1 MINVQ
6 DLLEKVFDSR
16 RSEGERLSYAL
27 KLLENEYCP
36 FDCDNCHSDTC
47 PCDRLGC
54 AGAK

>member
-16 RSEGERLSYAL
+16 RGEGERLSYAL
-27 KLLENEYCP
+27 ELLQNEFCP